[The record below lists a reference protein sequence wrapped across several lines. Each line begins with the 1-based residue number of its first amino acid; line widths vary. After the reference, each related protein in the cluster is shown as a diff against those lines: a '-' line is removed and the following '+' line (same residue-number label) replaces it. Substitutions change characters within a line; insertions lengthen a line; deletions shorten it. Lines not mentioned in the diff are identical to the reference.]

1 MVYYVQEIHIKSK
14 SGIFN
19 MSEIRTRFAPSPT
32 GFMHVGN
39 LRTAL
44 YAWLLARSGNGR
56 FVLRIEDTDQ
66 NRYVEGAVDII
77 YSTLKQAG
85 IDHDE
90 GPDNGG
96 DYGPYIQSE
105 RKPLYKEYAEKLVQL
120 GGAYYCFC
128 EKCEE
133 QENEDAG
140 ENKSEFS
147 DGRCPGHCDEL
158 SADEVK
164 AKLAAGVPFVVR
176 QRIDRSGS
184 TGFQDAVFGEIEIE
198 NKVLDDQ
205 ILLKQDGMPTYNFAN
220 VIDDH
225 LMGITHVVRG
235 CEYLS
240 STPKYNLLYKAFGW
254 EIPTYVH
261 LPLIMGKDAEG
272 NVSKL
277 SKRHG
282 SVSFENLVEE
292 GFLPEAIVN
301 YIAFLGWNPKSD
313 REIFSLAELAEAF
326 SLAGLN
332 KAPAVFDYTK
342 LRWMNSEHLKMME
355 PAKFAALAKPFAAV
369 AGTVLEEKWPLLAE
383 LIRSRIETLTE
394 IPEKIAFFHQLPEF
408 GCDMFN
414 NKKSKCTPETAK
426 AILEDLVPKF
436 EALEQLV
443 PENVNPI
450 IEAYANDHGVK
461 LGQPMWAVRIS
472 LSGLPA
478 TPGGPAEIMSVLGKE
493 ESMRRLKAGL
503 AKIG

>member
-1 MVYYVQEIHIKSK
+1 M
-14 SGIFN
+14 GT
-19 MSEIRTRFAPSPT
+19 IRTRFAPSPT

-44 YAWLLARSGNGR
+44 YAWLLARAGGGS
-56 FVLRIEDTDQ
+56 FILRIEDTDQ

-90 GPDNGG
+90 GPDVGG
-96 DYGPYIQSE
+96 DFGPYIQSE
-105 RKPLYKEYAEKLVQL
+105 RKALYREYAEKLVEL

-133 QENEDAG
+133 KEAEPEG
-140 ENKSEFS
+140 EEVQNFS

-158 SADEVK
+158 DAETVK
-164 AKLAAGVPFVVR
+164 AKLAAGVPYVIR
-176 QRIDRSGS
+176 QRIDRSGVTRFTDS
-184 TGFQDAVFGEIEIE
+184 VFGEIEIE

-240 STPKYNLLYKAFGW
+240 STPKYNLLYRAFGW
-254 EIPTYVH
+254 EIPVYVH
-261 LPLIMGKDAEG
+261 LPLIMGKDADG

-313 REIFSLAELAEAF
+313 REIFSLRELAGAF
-326 SLAGLN
+326 TLSGLN
-332 KAPAVFDYTK
+332 KAPAVFDYAK
-342 LRWMNSEHLKMME
+342 LRWMNSEHLKMMAPE
-355 PAKFAALAKPFAAV
+355 RFAALAKPFAKV
-369 AGTVLEEKWPLLAE
+369 EGTPLEARWPVLAE
-383 LIRSRIETLTE
+383 LLRSRIETLAD
-394 IPEKIAFFHQLPEF
+394 IPEKSGFFHKLPEF
-408 GCDMFN
+408 GVEMFN
-414 NKKSKCTPETAK
+414 NKKSKCTPEVAK
-426 AILEDLVPKF
+426 AVLEELIPRF
-436 EALEQLV
+436 REL
-443 PENVNPI
+443 PEPGPETVTPI
-450 IEAYANDHGVK
+450 IEEYATKHEVK
-461 LGQPMWAVRIS
+461 LGQPMWAVRIA

-478 TPGGPAEIMSVLGKE
+478 TPGGPGEIMAVLGKE
-493 ESMRRLKAGL
+493 ESLRRLDAAL
-503 AKIG
+503 ARLA

>member
-1 MVYYVQEIHIKSK
+1 
-14 SGIFN
+14 

-44 YAWLLARSGNGR
+44 YAWLLARSGKGS

-66 NRYVEGAVDII
+66 NRYVEGAVEII

-96 DYGPYIQSE
+96 QYGPYIQSE
-105 RKPLYKEYAEKLVQL
+105 RKPLYKEYAEKLVEL

-133 QENEDAG
+133 TDAEPG
-140 ENKSEFS
+140 EEEKSEFS

-158 SADEVK
+158 SADDVK
-164 AKLAAGVPFVVR
+164 AKLAAGVPYVIR
-176 QRIDRSGS
+176 QRIDRSCS
-184 TGFQDAVFGEIEIE
+184 TKFIDSVFGEIEIE

-292 GFLPEAIVN
+292 GYLPEAIVN
-301 YIAFLGWNPKSD
+301 YISFLGWNPKSD
-313 REIFSLAELAEAF
+313 REIFSLVELAEVF

-355 PAKFAALAKPFAAV
+355 SSAFAKLARPFAKID
-369 AGTVLEEKWPLLAE
+369 GTVLEEKWPVLAE

-394 IPEKIAFFHQLPEF
+394 IPEKIAFFLQLPEF
-408 GCDMFN
+408 GSDMYN
-414 NKKSKCTPETAK
+414 NKKSKCTPEVAK
-426 AILEDLVPKF
+426 AVLEELIPKF
-436 EALEQLV
+436 EALEAFT
-443 PENVNPI
+443 PDTVNPL
-450 IEAYANDHGVK
+450 IEGYAAAHEVK

-493 ESMRRLKAGL
+493 ESMRRLNAGL
-503 AKIG
+503 AKLG